1 LKQKKGWEEKIWD
14 NGTIDTHGEDGI
26 VLFGGISGRW
36 LDRFGL
42 ASKNTCCRLC
52 VLFRFVSICSVRM
65 AGGIA
70 QPLFFL
76 QLVSLLLLYPPQPV
90 PPAPFFLVYA
100 VYPPFF
106 VMLVLP
112 SCYHFIE
119 SELRMFW
126 IDTTCYVQLPFS
138 TFYRYITLL

>member
-1 LKQKKGWEEKIWD
+1 MDGKRKYGTTAPSTHAERMGLCYIWRYIWVVALGFEKHLLSFL
-14 NGTIDTHGEDGI
+14 G
-26 VLFGGISGRW
+26 LF
-36 LDRFGL
+36 
-42 ASKNTCCRLC
+42 C
-52 VLFRFVSICSVRM
+52 FVSICSVRM

-90 PPAPFFLVYA
+90 PPAPFLLVYA

-138 TFYRYITLL
+138 TFYRYITL